1 MATTDYVDVVDV
13 TDSQMSHGDDDS
25 TITENNHYLDNSSDH
40 SFLDPD
46 DEALHFF
53 HVHHEGNTKS
63 FGYQLTF
70 LDSEYDEDNYE
81 DVGFPLFAPTY
92 LLDAEDDEDEE
103 YEYYSDGFDGYAIPE
118 ELERFTQM
126 FDFIHQLMSR
136 RNNILGNYIPDDEFD
151 DSYEALLRLSERI
164 GEVKQRGFNQ
174 MQVDSLPTKL
184 YQPDLSST
192 PTQKEESSCP
202 ICLESF
208 HPNCLLMY
216 FECGHQFHSE
226 CSKRW
231 LRQRSTCPVC
241 RIEIPPPVIDLR
253 EDD

>member
-1 MATTDYVDVVDV
+1 MLPIVKCPMMIMTSPLRWRIIAFMITALTIPFLTQMMRPSISFICTTKVIL
-13 TDSQMSHGDDDS
+13 S
-25 TITENNHYLDNSSDH
+25 LWPSSYI
-40 SFLDPD
+40 L
-46 DEALHFF
+46 
-53 HVHHEGNTKS
+53 G
-63 FGYQLTF
+63 
-70 LDSEYDEDNYE
+70 SEYDEDDYG
-81 DVGFPLFAPTY
+81 DVGFPLFAPAY
-92 LLDAEDDEDEE
+92 LLDAGDDEDDEDEE
-103 YEYYSDGFDGYAIPE
+103 DEYYSDGFDGYAFPE
-118 ELERFTQM
+118 ELDRFTQM

-184 YQPDLSST
+184 YQPELSPT
-192 PTQKEESSCP
+192 PTQKEETSCP
-202 ICLESF
+202 ICLEAF
-208 HPNCLLMY
+208 LPNCKLMY

-241 RIEIPPPVIDLR
+241 RIEMPPPVIDLR